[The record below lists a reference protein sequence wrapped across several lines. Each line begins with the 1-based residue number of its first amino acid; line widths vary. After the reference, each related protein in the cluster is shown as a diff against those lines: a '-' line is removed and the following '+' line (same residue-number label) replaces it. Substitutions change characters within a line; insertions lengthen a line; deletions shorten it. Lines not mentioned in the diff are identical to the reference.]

1 MADHMLQIAPLLDTD
16 GLEAELLF
24 AHEGQVFVQGLDTQV
39 DRLGLEV
46 LNELSLIEEQVI
58 FVEDGVFL
66 EVVLDGIQVRRD
78 GVLRHIVLTKLF
90 LEGIVH
96 RLMIVIYTRTNVP
109 LRRYYRQSPVSGDE

>member
-1 MADHMLQIAPLLDTD
+1 MANHMLQIAPLLNTD

-24 AHEGQVFVQGLDTQV
+24 PHEGQVLIQSLDTQV
-39 DRLGLEV
+39 DRLRLEV
-46 LNELSLIEEQVI
+46 LDELSLIEEQVI

-78 GVLRHIVLTKLF
+78 GVLRHIVLTKLV

-96 RLMIVIYTRTNVP
+96 
-109 LRRYYRQSPVSGDE
+109 SG

>member
-1 MADHMLQIAPLLDTD
+1 M
-16 GLEAELLF
+16 
-24 AHEGQVFVQGLDTQV
+24 
-39 DRLGLEV
+39 
-46 LNELSLIEEQVI
+46 I

-96 RLMIVIYTRTNVP
+96 
-109 LRRYYRQSPVSGDE
+109 SG